1 MTTRMM
7 ASNKPQLDVRDL
19 EPTKSEREV
28 RAGGVW
34 KTTNFLAADPLGPT
48 QLHRGSGYNGLSMDD
63 AAEGTLNLSRPD
75 RQHLDGHLATEPLI
89 ALRLE

>member
-1 MTTRMM
+1 MTTRIDGV
-7 ASNKPQLDVRDL
+7 NKPQLDVRDL

-34 KTTNFLAADPLGPT
+34 KTTNFLTTDPLGPT

-63 AAEGTLNLSRPD
+63 TAGK
-75 RQHLDGHLATEPLI
+75 EP
-89 ALRLE
+89 